1 MIASGWFAL
10 VQDAGEHSF
19 SHLLG
24 VLVALIIATK
34 LFGGIAQRLGQPSV
48 LGELIA
54 GVILGGSVLG
64 LLDPADP
71 VIAAFAEIGVLVL
84 LFQIGLHTDLK
95 GLIKVG
101 TNATVVASIGV
112 AVPFALGFFVT
123 RALGIDTVPAL
134 VAGAALTA
142 TSVGISARVLS
153 DLGRLQTA
161 EGQIVLGA
169 AVLDDIIGLV
179 ILSVVAG
186 IVAGGAVTV
195 GSVAWITVV
204 ALGFV
209 VVALVVGRIAIPP
222 LFAIVGMG
230 AAAGTLGL
238 LALAFAFTLA
248 WLADAAGSALIIG
261 AFAAGLILHPTPQVK
276 EVEKAVTTLGHLF
289 VPIFFASVGAA
300 VDLGALAD
308 SRSLLVGGLLIVVGV
323 FGKVIAGF
331 GPWWFRGH
339 KTLIGVA
346 MVPRGEVGLIFAQ
359 MGLTT
364 GAIGADLFG
373 AIMLMVLVTTLLTPP
388 LLGRIARRVPAAVT
402 DLPGQGGIDD
412 LVAGT
417 MQHHHA
423 GDASDGRVLS
433 GPVAEAR
440 PADGLTD
447 SERAALEAQR
457 RIEARLARMAEERAA
472 RDPKSQGDS

>member
-261 AFAAGLILHPTPQVK
+261 AFAAGLVLATTERRVDIEH
-276 EVEKAVTTLGHLF
+276 EVHDVAQF
-289 VPIFFASVGAA
+289 FIPIFFVMVGAA
-300 VDLGALAD
+300 VDLKQLNPFDPAT
-308 SRSLLVGGLLIVVGV
+308 RQFLI
-323 FGKVIAGF
+323 
-331 GPWWFRGH
+331 
-339 KTLIGVA
+339 IGVLLTVVA
-346 MVPRGEVGLIFAQ
+346 ILGKLVAGYAAFGRPLRKFVIGVGMVPRGEVGLIFAQ
-359 MGLTT
+359 LGLSA
-364 GAIGADLFG
+364 GLLSSGLYSSVA
-373 AIMLMVLVTTLLTPP
+373 LMVIVTTFLTPP
-388 LLGRIARRVPAAVT
+388 VLRALLVKRQQEEMST
-402 DLPGQGGIDD
+402 
-412 LVAGT
+412 
-417 MQHHHA
+417 
-423 GDASDGRVLS
+423 
-433 GPVAEAR
+433 VAELVTETM
-440 PADGLTD
+440 ADKD
-447 SERAALEAQR
+447 
-457 RIEARLARMAEERAA
+457 
-472 RDPKSQGDS
+472 D